1 MKLIIKSMIDIDYYD
16 GNFSYKRQ
24 VPMTV
29 SFLEGFYFPLKTLEE
44 ACYILLKV
52 GQFPLTL
59 AS

>member
-1 MKLIIKSMIDIDYYD
+1 MKLIIKRMIDIDYYD
-16 GNFSYKRQ
+16 GNFCYKRQ
-24 VPMTV
+24 VPMRV